1 MLKLLWKHTRVH
13 VAKIQVRSIQN
24 PLGVGLGRNRV
35 LIFITYELIEEI
47 VKNILKKLK

>member
-13 VAKIQVRSIQN
+13 LAKIQVRSIQN

-47 VKNILKKLK
+47 VKTEITKVV